1 MNAQAEEFK
10 KYLETNGIK
19 PKQFH
24 KKELIFNQ
32 WDPQEY
38 CIFLYDG
45 ITKLTSISEN
55 GTIMNLQY
63 YKGAFVIM
71 SGFIDTETSVGYY
84 NLEVISEQATA

>member
-32 WDPQEY
+32 WDPQDIVFSY
-38 CIFLYDG
+38 
-45 ITKLTSISEN
+45 
-55 GTIMNLQY
+55 MMVLQSLQVLART
-63 YKGAFVIM
+63 GP
-71 SGFIDTETSVGYY
+71 S
-84 NLEVISEQATA
+84 

>member
-38 CIFLYDG
+38 CI
-45 ITKLTSISEN
+45 
-55 GTIMNLQY
+55 
-63 YKGAFVIM
+63 
-71 SGFIDTETSVGYY
+71 
-84 NLEVISEQATA
+84 